1 MSKLWRESR
10 TETFTVITP
19 YKTASHNRYQPHPA
33 KPEQHTKCSNRA
45 FDLLK
50 MDIMMPETCW
60 DRSNNKHLIVAS
72 CWFFSLHTLRVR
84 HLFYLP
90 LISNLTPTFSSQ
102 QSEVT
107 TAVVFSYK
115 TVTRHLPPLGPTASV
130 ELLSLTDLTFSSDFL
145 TPTLKKMIQ
154 ISLLAVSYFGTIL
167 KRNKSQ
173 VSRRPSCLRLQK
185 VPYKMSVG
193 HASFTPENPE
203 CYLGPCC

>member
-1 MSKLWRESR
+1 MVSYHNWPLAGRWGGPGPPHPMHYVLTSCK
-10 TETFTVITP
+10 TVLH
-19 YKTASHNRYQPHPA
+19 SRYQPHPA

-50 MDIMMPETCW
+50 IDIMMPETCW

-130 ELLSLTDLTFSSDFL
+130 ELLSLTDLTFSTDFL
-145 TPTLKKMIQ
+145 IPTLQKMIQ
-154 ISLLAVSYFGTIL
+154 ISLLAVSYVRTIM
-167 KRNKSQ
+167 KQNKSQ
-173 VSRRPSCLRLQK
+173 VSRRPSCPKTTK
-185 VPYKMSVG
+185 VPYKV
-193 HASFTPENPE
+193 
-203 CYLGPCC
+203 